1 MTRKKQ
7 ITFSIG
13 LIILGWILNAI
24 AWTFAGPHPTNTIF
38 LIVGVSGFL
47 GGLIWLFIA
56 LISKQ

>member
-7 ITFSIG
+7 IIFSIG

-24 AWTFAGPHPTNTIF
+24 AWTIAGPHPMNTIF
-38 LIVGVSGFL
+38 LVVGVLGFL
-47 GGLIWLFIA
+47 VGLIWLTIA